1 MEDSQKKEELTIYNL
16 YKTLKVLLEKI
27 KMQSGRELENIQV
40 IYNQKL
46 VEVGN
51 RLKENNLTFSMV
63 TELTNT
69 INNKMMN
76 YIKEASKALNE
87 YVEIMEASQIK
98 NKNELRNKVRTNF
111 LNKIFKKNT
120 ENNEVQSN
128 IKENIALEKYDE
140 MVCNLKLFKIE
151 KDIKEAIEEYINENK
166 GKGQEFINQY
176 KKNVKEQ
183 LNKLG
188 INTSNI

>member
-1 MEDSQKKEELTIYNL
+1 MEESQKKEELTIYNL
-16 YKTLKVLLEKI
+16 YKALKVLLDKI
-27 KMQSGRELENIQV
+27 KQQSGRELENIQV

-46 VEVGN
+46 IEIGN
-51 RLKENNLTFSMV
+51 RLKENNLTFSMA

-111 LNKIFKKNT
+111 LNKLFRKENT
-120 ENNEVQSN
+120 DNEEMQNN

-166 GKGQEFINQY
+166 GKGQEYINNY
-176 KKNVKEQ
+176 KKNIKEQ
-183 LNKLG
+183 LDKLG
-188 INTSNI
+188 INY

>member
-1 MEDSQKKEELTIYNL
+1 MEESQKKEELTIYNL
-16 YKTLKVLLEKI
+16 YKALKVLLDKI
-27 KMQSGRELENIQV
+27 KQQSGRELENIQV

-46 VEVGN
+46 IEIGN
-51 RLKENNLTFSMV
+51 RLKENNLTFSMA

-111 LNKIFKKNT
+111 LNKLFRKENT
-120 ENNEVQSN
+120 DNEEMQNN

-140 MVCNLKLFKIE
+140 MVCNLKLFKME

-166 GKGQEFINQY
+166 EKGQEYINNY
-176 KKNVKEQ
+176 KKNIKEQ
-183 LNKLG
+183 LDKLG
-188 INTSNI
+188 INY

>member
-1 MEDSQKKEELTIYNL
+1 MEESQKKEELTIYNL
-16 YKTLKVLLEKI
+16 YKALKVLLDKI
-27 KMQSGRELENIQV
+27 KQQSGRELENIQV

-46 VEVGN
+46 IEIGN
-51 RLKENNLTFSMV
+51 RLKENNLTFSMA

-111 LNKIFKKNT
+111 LNKLFKKEST
-120 ENNEVQSN
+120 DNEDMQNN

-166 GKGQEFINQY
+166 EKGQEYIQNY
-176 KKNVKEQ
+176 KKNIKEQ
-183 LNKLG
+183 LDKLG
-188 INTSNI
+188 INY